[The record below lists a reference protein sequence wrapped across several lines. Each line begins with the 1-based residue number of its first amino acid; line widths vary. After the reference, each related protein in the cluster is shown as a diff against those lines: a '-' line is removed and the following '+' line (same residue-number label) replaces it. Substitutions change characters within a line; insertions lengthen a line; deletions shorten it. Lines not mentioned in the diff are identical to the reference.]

1 MTRALLLRHAESTWN
16 EQQRWQ
22 GWADPPLTAAG
33 RHAARAWAADPPAAF
48 DAVMSSDLVRAAD
61 SARIIAAVL
70 ALGTVEVTAGLRE
83 QDQGAWTG
91 LTRADIKRRW
101 PDRLRERPRHPVEGE
116 TGAQVL
122 RRAET
127 VLAELALRRDGCI
140 LIVTHTGVIREVERR
155 LGCERRPIPHLHGR
169 WIGLH
174 GAIDAAVVWSAGE
187 PTTARLSHATDAA
200 RAQ

>member
-1 MTRALLLRHAESTWN
+1 MMRALLLRHAQSTWN
-16 EQQRWQ
+16 EQERWQ
-22 GWADPPLTAAG
+22 GWADPPLTATA
-33 RHAARAWAADPPAAF
+33 RRAAWAWAADPPAAF

-61 SARIIAAVL
+61 TARIIAA
-70 ALGTVEVTAGLRE
+70 ALQLGPVEVTAGLRE

-122 RRAET
+122 RRVET
-127 VLAELALRRDGCI
+127 VLVELAARPDRCI

-169 WIGLH
+169 WIELH
-174 GAIDAAVVWSAGE
+174 GAIDTAVVWTAGE
-187 PTTARLSHATDAA
+187 PTAVRLPHATDAA
-200 RAQ
+200 SAQ